1 MALCGFQLGN
11 RVHTG
16 CLTSDESVRL
26 HSCEH
31 GTRCRAIEAS
41 SNVVWITPSITRWK
55 EGDVPEIGA
64 GGGSGDLTQS
74 HELEV
79 LDSEAGRMLLELCAA
94 QIMDT
99 KLLMSTMNLI
109 EKALD
114 SGKRAIALD
123 LQDASLE
130 EDTIPLENLARLLS
144 TLASQEDAQQQRK
157 ESFPYSRHSSYE
169 EMCHLLSVFKPRDVY
184 PCVTDRET
192 WTRKFSME
200 GLFSHLC
207 SGDSF
212 CYDREMLSNHD
223 INDDLQFASRAQ
235 QKPSSQISTLTH
247 KQEQS
252 DVYSETGLKYGSSKV
267 DRSMLD
273 HTRDEDAE
281 LSLRKRSNCEI
292 TDGRPWKK
300 AQMSASK
307 TSAQQ
312 TLQKEATALPE
323 SLSGWL
329 RTSDPAVVTTKR
341 SLSKKA
347 EDFGAKALP
356 QAAAGTQ
363 CDSLELS
370 DASRSETASEEETA
384 CMGNVSKPKT
394 VISKSET
401 KPPSPSSAC
410 KTKHLDRAPLGME
423 HCQMSASPQKE
434 DDEEL

>member
-157 ESFPYSRHSSYE
+157 E
-169 EMCHLLSVFKPRDVY
+169 VFSPTIHGPKNQRENLA
-184 PCVTDRET
+184 RET
-192 WTRKFSME
+192 LNGTR
-200 GLFSHLC
+200 
-207 SGDSF
+207 
-212 CYDREMLSNHD
+212 
-223 INDDLQFASRAQ
+223 I
-235 QKPSSQISTLTH
+235 
-247 KQEQS
+247 
-252 DVYSETGLKYGSSKV
+252 SSKKIV
-267 DRSMLD
+267 
-273 HTRDEDAE
+273 
-281 LSLRKRSNCEI
+281 
-292 TDGRPWKK
+292 G
-300 AQMSASK
+300 
-307 TSAQQ
+307 
-312 TLQKEATALPE
+312 
-323 SLSGWL
+323 
-329 RTSDPAVVTTKR
+329 
-341 SLSKKA
+341 
-347 EDFGAKALP
+347 
-356 QAAAGTQ
+356 
-363 CDSLELS
+363 
-370 DASRSETASEEETA
+370 
-384 CMGNVSKPKT
+384 
-394 VISKSET
+394 
-401 KPPSPSSAC
+401 
-410 KTKHLDRAPLGME
+410 
-423 HCQMSASPQKE
+423 
-434 DDEEL
+434 